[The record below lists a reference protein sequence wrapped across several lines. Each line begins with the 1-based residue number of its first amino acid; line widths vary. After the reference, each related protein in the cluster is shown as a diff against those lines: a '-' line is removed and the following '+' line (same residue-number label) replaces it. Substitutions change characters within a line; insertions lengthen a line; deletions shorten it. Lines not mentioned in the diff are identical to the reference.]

1 VLRLYGDNYSEVL
14 KLNKI
19 KKWDGSVPK
28 VSAVEDKNQSVN
40 AIKKEDEKLNETN
53 NKSVDTRKE
62 EDLKN

>member
-1 VLRLYGDNYSEVL
+1 MLRLYGDNYSEVL

-53 NKSVDTRKE
+53 NKRVDTRKE
-62 EDLKN
+62 EDL

>member
-1 VLRLYGDNYSEVL
+1 MLRLYGDNYSQVL

-19 KKWDGSVPK
+19 KKWDGIVPK

>member
-1 VLRLYGDNYSEVL
+1 MLRLYGDNYSEVL

>member
-1 VLRLYGDNYSEVL
+1 MLRLYGDNYSQVL